1 MRGKAEGRKPARDPL
16 FHRGWGLI
24 WPQIARSPLSGMA
37 QPWLASGCK
46 RKGSNMRNLVT
57 CIALL
62 GLVGMAATPAQADR
76 RLTREEKS
84 SIRSAMK
91 DAQCS
96 GGKMEFDDGKFE
108 VDNAKCQ
115 DGKRYDLTFDRNF
128 KMTSKELE
136 DNKYY
141 GSGRYNKRDNTR
153 DNRRDTY

>member
-1 MRGKAEGRKPARDPL
+1 LG
-16 FHRGWGLI
+16 
-24 WPQIARSPLSGMA
+24 GMA
-37 QPWLASGCK
+37 QPRLGSGCK
-46 RKGSNMRNLVT
+46 RKGCNMRNLVT

-76 RLTREEKS
+76 QLTREEKS

-128 KMTSKELE
+128 KMTNKELE

-141 GSGRYNKRDNTR
+141 GSGRYNKRDN
-153 DNRRDTY
+153 RRDTY

>member
-1 MRGKAEGRKPARDPL
+1 MRT
-16 FHRGWGLI
+16 
-24 WPQIARSPLSGMA
+24 
-37 QPWLASGCK
+37 
-46 RKGSNMRNLVT
+46 LVT

-115 DGKRYDLTFDRNF
+115 NGKRYDLTFDQNF
-128 KMTSKELE
+128 KLTSKELE
-136 DNKYY
+136 DRAGRNGYY
-141 GSGRYNKRDNTR
+141 GSGRYDRRELGR
-153 DNRRDTY
+153 DNRRGVDRY

>member
-1 MRGKAEGRKPARDPL
+1 
-16 FHRGWGLI
+16 
-24 WPQIARSPLSGMA
+24 MA
-37 QPWLASGCK
+37 QPRLRSGCK
-46 RKGSNMRNLVT
+46 RKGSNMRTLVT

-108 VDNAKCQ
+108 VENAKCQ
-115 DGKRYDLTFDRNF
+115 DGRRYELKFDRNF

-136 DNKYY
+136 DNNGRREYY

>member
-1 MRGKAEGRKPARDPL
+1 MRT
-16 FHRGWGLI
+16 
-24 WPQIARSPLSGMA
+24 
-37 QPWLASGCK
+37 
-46 RKGSNMRNLVT
+46 LVT
-57 CIALL
+57 CMALL
-62 GLVGMAATPAQADR
+62 GLVGLAATPAQADR

-96 GGKMEFDDGKFE
+96 GGKMEFDDGRFE
-108 VDNAKCQ
+108 VENAKCQ
-115 DGKRYDLTFDRNF
+115 DGRRYELTFDRNF

-141 GSGRYNKRDNTR
+141 GSGRYNKHDNTR

>member
-1 MRGKAEGRKPARDPL
+1 
-16 FHRGWGLI
+16 
-24 WPQIARSPLSGMA
+24 MA
-37 QPWLASGCK
+37 QPRLRSGCK

-76 RLTREEKS
+76 QLTREEKS

-128 KMTSKELE
+128 KMTGKELE

-141 GSGRYNKRDNTR
+141 GSGRYNKRDN
-153 DNRRDTY
+153 RRDTY

>member
-1 MRGKAEGRKPARDPL
+1 MRT
-16 FHRGWGLI
+16 
-24 WPQIARSPLSGMA
+24 
-37 QPWLASGCK
+37 
-46 RKGSNMRNLVT
+46 LVT

-115 DGKRYDLTFDRNF
+115 NGKRYDLTFDQNF
-128 KMTSKELE
+128 KLTSKEFE
-136 DNKYY
+136 DRAGRSGYY
-141 GSGRYNKRDNTR
+141 GSGRYDRRELVARQQAWRGSLLRSGPPRGWPPLADSGKRRPATQ
-153 DNRRDTY
+153 

>member
-1 MRGKAEGRKPARDPL
+1 MRT
-16 FHRGWGLI
+16 
-24 WPQIARSPLSGMA
+24 
-37 QPWLASGCK
+37 
-46 RKGSNMRNLVT
+46 LVT

-136 DNKYY
+136 DKAVQYY

>member
-1 MRGKAEGRKPARDPL
+1 MRT
-16 FHRGWGLI
+16 
-24 WPQIARSPLSGMA
+24 
-37 QPWLASGCK
+37 
-46 RKGSNMRNLVT
+46 LVT

-108 VDNAKCQ
+108 VENAKCQ
-115 DGKRYDLTFDRNF
+115 DGRRYELKFDRNF
-128 KMTSKELE
+128 KLTSKDLE
-136 DNKYY
+136 DN
-141 GSGRYNKRDNTR
+141 GR
-153 DNRRDTY
+153 RRVLWQRTL

>member
-1 MRGKAEGRKPARDPL
+1 MRT
-16 FHRGWGLI
+16 
-24 WPQIARSPLSGMA
+24 
-37 QPWLASGCK
+37 
-46 RKGSNMRNLVT
+46 LVT

-96 GGKMEFDDGKFE
+96 GGKMEFDDGRFE

-115 DGKRYDLTFDRNF
+115 DGRRYDLTFDRNF

-136 DNKYY
+136 NGRREYY
-141 GSGRYNKRDNTR
+141 GSGRYDTRDNTR
-153 DNRRDTY
+153 NRRGVY

>member
-1 MRGKAEGRKPARDPL
+1 
-16 FHRGWGLI
+16 
-24 WPQIARSPLSGMA
+24 MA
-37 QPWLASGCK
+37 QPWPGSGCK
-46 RKGSNMRNLVT
+46 RKGSNMRTLVT

-108 VDNAKCQ
+108 VENAKCQ
-115 DGKRYDLTFDRNF
+115 DGRRYELKFDRNF
-128 KMTSKELE
+128 KLTSKDLE
-136 DNKYY
+136 DNGRRGYY
-141 GSGRYNKRDNTR
+141 GSGRYDTRDNTR
-153 DNRRDTY
+153 DNRRGAY

>member
-1 MRGKAEGRKPARDPL
+1 
-16 FHRGWGLI
+16 
-24 WPQIARSPLSGMA
+24 
-37 QPWLASGCK
+37 
-46 RKGSNMRNLVT
+46 MRNLVT

-128 KMTSKELE
+128 KLTSKELE

-141 GSGRYNKRDNTR
+141 GSGRHNKR